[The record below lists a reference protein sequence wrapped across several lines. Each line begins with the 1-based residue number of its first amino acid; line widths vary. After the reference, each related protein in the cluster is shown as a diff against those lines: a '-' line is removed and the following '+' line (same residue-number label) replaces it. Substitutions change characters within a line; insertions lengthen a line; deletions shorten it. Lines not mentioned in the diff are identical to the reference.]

1 MLFWSLGKIGVAWV
15 QSCIHQAI
23 AIFIIYIYDLLSRG
37 CIHLVKQWNRIGTVA
52 AVRVTTW
59 LKLRKY
65 AVIFQVPSVFSTGQV
80 DEPNRDMVGTTSMSF
95 KFLIVAQIPAI
106 LPGLCYSL
114 VNYFTR
120 ERKSS
125 RLPQGFPCDNDPH
138 FTDQAAYVGIRLV
151 TMSISNMPS
160 QTGAMTTRWV

>member
-65 AVIFQVPSVFSTGQV
+65 AVIFQVPSVFCTGQV
-80 DEPNRDMVGTTSMSF
+80 DGPNRDVVGTTSMSF
-95 KFLIVAQIPAI
+95 KFLIVAQTPAI

-114 VNYFTR
+114 TTLLGRGSPV
-120 ERKSS
+120 
-125 RLPQGFPCDNDPH
+125 GFLKAFPVI
-138 FTDQAAYVGIRLV
+138 TTLTLQIRQP
-151 TMSISNMPS
+151 MW
-160 QTGAMTTRWV
+160 GFD